1 MNRYHMVLAVL
12 FLLVPISG
20 CLGGGDDDDGQQEH
34 GALVEF
40 SENGTKMLAITCEV
54 AMTQEEKARGLMNR
68 TELGRLEGMLF
79 YYEIPKEVSFWMKDT
94 LIPLDIVFISEEFLV
109 VKVVEAD
116 PEPGVPDDDLTRY
129 PSGGLV
135 KYVVE
140 MNQGLASSYDIVP
153 GTEVMVL
160 EF

>member
-1 MNRYHMVLAVL
+1 MNRYHITLVTLL
-12 FLLVPISG
+12 LLVPLSG
-20 CLGGGDDDDGQQEH
+20 CLGGGDDDDELMEH
-34 GALVEF
+34 GAMVEF
-40 SENGTKMLAITCEV
+40 SKMGTKMLTITCEV
-54 AMTQEEKARGLMNR
+54 AMTEDEKARGLMNR

-79 YYEIPKEVSFWMKDT
+79 FYEIPRVVSFWMKDT

-109 VKVVEAD
+109 IKVVEAD
-116 PEPGVPDDDLTRY
+116 PEPGVPDDELTRY

-135 KYVVE
+135 RYVVE
-140 MNQGLASSYDIVP
+140 MNQGLASAHDVVP

>member
-1 MNRYHMVLAVL
+1 
-12 FLLVPISG
+12 
-20 CLGGGDDDDGQQEH
+20 
-34 GALVEF
+34 
-40 SENGTKMLAITCEV
+40 

-68 TELGRLEGMLF
+68 TELGRLKGMLF
-79 YYEIPKEVSFWMKDT
+79 YYDIPKEVSFWMKDT